1 MQVIFKNNYSDVIGS
16 FRRGWKRDL
25 PTALAKQLISSGVA
39 EAAVATPPTPPA
51 PTGGSSDSNQ
61 PAAQETPK
69 PKRARRQRKTQP
81 ASDAHIEQYVTPSA
95 PATPTATA

>member
-39 EAAVATPPTPPA
+39 EAAVATPPAPA
-51 PTGGSSDSNQ
+51 GKPGDSTQ
-61 PAAQETPK
+61 PAAQKTPK
-69 PKRARRQRKTQP
+69 PKRTRRPRIAQLAT
-81 ASDAHIEQYVTPSA
+81 VTTA
-95 PATPTATA
+95 PETSTATA